1 MKNCKDLIDVSTRKD
16 KQLDHII
23 VSDKINI
30 NSKEVLENN
39 FDHKLCL
46 IEIEDNI

>member
-1 MKNCKDLIDVSTRKD
+1 MKNCKDLIDVPTRKN

-30 NSKEVLENN
+30 NSKEILENN

-46 IEIEDNI
+46 IEIDDNI